1 MLKILIIGSS
11 YSIKNTFAKKFNNE
25 KIKFINFRE
34 LWNLRNIDNFDIIIL
49 SGFHHEISRIQIK
62 NLNNYIFDYK
72 KFIDY
77 LISKTNKLILI
88 ATFIP
93 SKKSFSRV
101 VYFYVNLL
109 NDINYNKKIV
119 VYSFKKIM
127 DDKLKNTILG
137 KLLNIM
143 KIETTLQNDLIYN
156 TDKFIY
162 KKIKKPNFYFLN
174 FTRTVFIERLLRLFD
189 VD

>member
-1 MLKILIIGSS
+1 
-11 YSIKNTFAKKFNNE
+11 
-25 KIKFINFRE
+25 
-34 LWNLRNIDNFDIIIL
+34 
-49 SGFHHEISRIQIK
+49 
-62 NLNNYIFDYK
+62 
-72 KFIDY
+72 
-77 LISKTNKLILI
+77 
-88 ATFIP
+88 
-93 SKKSFSRV
+93 
-101 VYFYVNLL
+101 
-109 NDINYNKKIV
+109 
-119 VYSFKKIM
+119 M
-127 DDKLKNTILG
+127 DDRLKNTILG